1 MRTIIV
7 TGVAGFIGF
16 SVYRT
21 LLSQGYKVLGIDN
34 MARDGE
40 LLEIMKFRLN
50 RLLNNENFLFVKA
63 DLCNNLNQLH
73 DDLSECDTIIHLA
86 ASAGVR
92 SSMNNPV
99 QFIKDNVIGFANVLE
114 FARWNKITRV
124 IYASS
129 SSVYGNNTIPAEG
142 LKESER
148 IETPESIYAMTKASD
163 ELLAYVYAH
172 TYGIQTIGLRLFS
185 VYGPYGRPD
194 MAPWIFAKSIIEGR
208 EVVLYNNG
216 SMKRDFTYID
226 DVVNAI
232 LIILHSESHREVF
245 SIYNI
250 GNSSPHTVLEL
261 YTLIEQN
268 LGLKGKY
275 ICLEAPAG
283 DVEQTFADMRYA
295 RAALGLSQF
304 TPFETGI
311 MEFCTW
317 YKWYYNLMQVK
328 YIQGKLI

>member
-16 SVYRT
+16 SLSRT

-40 LLEIMKFRLN
+40 LLQIMKLRMN
-50 RLLNNENFLFVKA
+50 SLLSNEHFMFVKA

-73 DDLSECDTIIHLA
+73 VDSGCDTIIHLA

-92 SSMNNPV
+92 SSMNNPI
-99 QFIKDNVIGFANVLE
+99 QYIKDNVIGFANVLE
-114 FARWNKITRV
+114 FARWNHITRV

-129 SSVYGNNTIPAEG
+129 SSVYGNNTVPAEG
-142 LKESER
+142 LKEDDR

-194 MAPWIFAKSIIEGR
+194 MAPWIFAKSIMEGR

-216 SMKRDFTYID
+216 FMKRDFTYID

-232 LIILHSESHREVF
+232 LMILHSESHREVF

-250 GNSSPHTVLEL
+250 GNSSPHTVWEL
-261 YTLIEQN
+261 YSMIERC
-268 LGLKGKY
+268 LGLKGKFKS
-275 ICLEAPAG
+275 LDAPAG
-283 DVEQTFADMRYA
+283 DVEQTFANMSYSRESLNLPD
-295 RAALGLSQF
+295 F
-304 TPFETGI
+304 TPIEIGVQK
-311 MEFCTW
+311 FCEW
-317 YKWYYNLMQVK
+317 FKVYYYSNN
-328 YIQGKLI
+328 I

>member
-16 SVYRT
+16 SVTRT

-40 LLEIMKFRLN
+40 LLQIMKLRLN
-50 RLLNNENFLFVKA
+50 NLLSYEHFVFVKA
-63 DLCNNLNQLH
+63 DLCNCLNLHH

-92 SSMNNPV
+92 SSMHNPV
-99 QFIKDNVIGFANVLE
+99 RYIKDNVIGFANVLE
-114 FARWNKITRV
+114 FARWNNITRV
-124 IYASS
+124 VYASS

-142 LKESER
+142 LKEDDR
-148 IETPESIYAMTKASD
+148 IETPESVYAMTKASD

-194 MAPWIFAKSIIEGR
+194 MAPWIFAKSILEGR
-208 EVVLYNNG
+208 EVDLYNNG

-232 LIILHSESHREVF
+232 LMILHSENHREVF

-250 GNSSPHTVLEL
+250 GNSSPHTVWEL
-261 YTLIEQN
+261 YMMIERC
-268 LGLKGKY
+268 LGIKGKFKS
-275 ICLEAPAG
+275 LEAPAG
-283 DVEQTFADMRYA
+283 DVDQTFANMTHSRKSLNLPD
-295 RAALGLSQF
+295 F
-304 TPFETGI
+304 TPIEVGVQK
-311 MEFCTW
+311 FCEW
-317 YKWYYNLMQVK
+317 FKKYYHSTVFKQS
-328 YIQGKLI
+328 